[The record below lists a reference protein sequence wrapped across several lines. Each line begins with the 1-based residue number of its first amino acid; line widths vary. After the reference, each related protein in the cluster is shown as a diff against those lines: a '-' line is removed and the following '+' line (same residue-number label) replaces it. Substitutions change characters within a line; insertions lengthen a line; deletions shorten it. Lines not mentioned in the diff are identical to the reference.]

1 MEIDEQMDVEIRL
14 ATIVNYDGVRVEFS
28 GENKFHVE
36 LMPEI
41 FQVADPIITSEWY
54 ESVLSDPDQM
64 LFAAVIGK
72 DVLGVALV
80 EVKKNLDDTI
90 FTHAGISIWRDRRS
104 RSASEPVDWTFFD
117 GVSFPS

>member
-54 ESVLSDPDQM
+54 ESVLSDPDQT

-80 EVKKNLDDTI
+80 EVKKNLDSPI
-90 FTHAGISIWRDRRS
+90 FITRRYLHIGEIAVAEAH
-104 RSASEPVDWTFFD
+104 RSQWIGRSLMA
-117 GVSFPS
+117 

>member
-1 MEIDEQMDVEIRL
+1 ML
-14 ATIVNYDGVRVEFS
+14 
-28 GENKFHVE
+28 
-36 LMPEI
+36 EI
-41 FQVADPIITSEWY
+41 FQVAGTIMTSEWY
-54 ESVLSDPDQM
+54 ESVLSDPDQT

-80 EVKKNLDDTI
+80 EVKKNLDSPI
-90 FTHAGISIWRDRRS
+90 FITRQVSPYRRDRRS